1 MKNIIF
7 LFLFPA
13 VVCGQTAVTK
23 DSVWQTSE
31 NGAFY
36 ETRLVEYSNGE
47 SSLNKRLIGD
57 TLTVFNS
64 YLSVFTSEANRMAN
78 ASEQTKDFDRTLRGM
93 LDRRDSILA
102 TLGKDLTDTLAAKY
116 AAPLLQS
123 GWNILQD
130 TANLSI
136 TWSISNSG
144 QLRYEIE
151 GYVTRNAFIFGRAIR
166 MNNYR
171 DTGKSLDIYAM
182 PGGNWVSLDNAVKM
196 KLPGNQGLSRTVSK
210 PPTESRTVHPAK
222 KETAKKKPTKQKR
235 KN

>member
-1 MKNIIF
+1 MKNIIIF
-7 LFLFPA
+7 LFLLPA
-13 VVCGQTAVTK
+13 IVHSQTVVTK
-23 DSVWQTSE
+23 DTIWQTSE

-36 ETRLVEYSNGE
+36 EVRLVEWSNGE

-57 TLTVFNS
+57 TITVFNS
-64 YLSVFTSEANRMAN
+64 YISVFTSEANRMAN
-78 ASEQTKDFDRTLRGM
+78 SAEQTKDFDRTLRGM
-93 LDRRDSILA
+93 LERRDSILA
-102 TLGKDLTDTLAAKY
+102 ILGKDLTDTLAAKY

-136 TWSISNSG
+136 TWTINNSG

-151 GYVTRNAFIFGRAIR
+151 GYQTRNAFMFGRAIR

-171 DTGKSLDIYAM
+171 DTGKSMDIYAM
-182 PGGNWVSLDNAVKM
+182 PGGNWVNLDNSVKM
-196 KLPGNQGLSRTVSK
+196 KLPGNQGLNRASVAPPPPQTTV
-210 PPTESRTVHPAK
+210 PPK
-222 KETAKKKPTKQKR
+222 KQTPKKK